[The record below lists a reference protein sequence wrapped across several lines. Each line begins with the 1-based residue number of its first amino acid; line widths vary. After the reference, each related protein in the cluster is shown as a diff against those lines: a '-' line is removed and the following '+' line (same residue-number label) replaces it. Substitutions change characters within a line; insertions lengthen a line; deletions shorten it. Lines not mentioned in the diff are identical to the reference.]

1 MDEKF
6 RSAKILI
13 TGGMGFIGSNLAHR
27 LVSMGAQVTLVDSM
41 IPEYGGNLWNI
52 REVRHQVQVNIS
64 DVRDEHSMKY
74 LIHMLLRWI
83 DRDNMPTADE
93 RYLAQSV
100 DSQEFEVRIQAL
112 ERRSP

>member
-1 MDEKF
+1 
-6 RSAKILI
+6 
-13 TGGMGFIGSNLAHR
+13 
-27 LVSMGAQVTLVDSM
+27 
-41 IPEYGGNLWNI
+41 
-52 REVRHQVQVNIS
+52 
-64 DVRDEHSMKY
+64 MKY